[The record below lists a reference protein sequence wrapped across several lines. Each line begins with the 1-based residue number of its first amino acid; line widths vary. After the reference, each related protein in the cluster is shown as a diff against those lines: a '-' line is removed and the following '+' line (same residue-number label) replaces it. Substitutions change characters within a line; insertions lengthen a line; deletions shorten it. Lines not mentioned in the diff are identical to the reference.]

1 MAKAGKYD
9 VEILTKT
16 EDWDKATDKEKAE
29 AAVIEKKLQEDE
41 EKRDWVDKTVKGDA
55 SETGL
60 LKFIV
65 PLMLKEFNPD
75 KNYPQEGLEPYRAEN
90 PVLKNKEGNMD
101 PYEIK
106 FSSDIKF
113 NLMIRDMAP
122 GNQKPTDAEDNL
134 TVFLKGAPDRVHV
147 RCTNIRENGKDVPM
161 TANHVIAVENA
172 NTLFGN
178 MGERVLGFSRLA
190 LDPKLYK
197 KTEGYGTKDWRS
209 WITTKEYSPKA
220 RKD

>member
-113 NLMIRDMAP
+113 NLMIRDMNPAKQNP
-122 GNQKPTDAEDNL
+122 SKAEDNL

-147 RCTNIRENGKDVPM
+147 RCNTILEKGKTIELTENHR
-161 TANHVIAVENA
+161 TAIENA

-190 LDPKLYK
+190 LDPQLYK